1 MYGIEELWMMYLAS
15 SISESV
21 YLHSRKGKHNIDC
34 SSHVTNKMLS
44 TEYMSQFLEAVK
56 DMLITIE

>member
-1 MYGIEELWMMYLAS
+1 MMYLAS

-44 TEYMSQFLEAVK
+44 TEYMSQFLEAVT